1 MIKIL
6 MICNLWLPVKSRK
19 LEELA
24 EQIRGERAKHEAKG
38 KQVGSSREGQ
48 NENTNQDQNQNGD
61 TNNRGSSREGQNE
74 NTNQDQNQNG
84 DTNNSEGTNASINQ
98 EKMDEMYVSSC
109 KFLCFLFLVKVRELI
124 FILLVLGLAA
134 SLAAEEEKGFTGE
147 GKHFT
152 SVPLQEGPEID
163 EDDDDDGGMVF
174 VRIFSQLNLQF

>member
-1 MIKIL
+1 
-6 MICNLWLPVKSRK
+6 
-19 LEELA
+19 
-24 EQIRGERAKHEAKG
+24 
-38 KQVGSSREGQ
+38 
-48 NENTNQDQNQNGD
+48 
-61 TNNRGSSREGQNE
+61 
-74 NTNQDQNQNG
+74 
-84 DTNNSEGTNASINQ
+84 
-98 EKMDEMYVSSC
+98 MDEMYVSSC

-124 FILLVLGLAA
+124 FILLVLRLAS